1 MTGKVDF
8 SEEEWE
14 LVCEGPTTAG
24 LVALTASRGG
34 SFRESWAIADVYIE
48 ARKDR
53 GDSELLDDLVA
64 EAPKVRRYGSAEE
77 VEQEGL
83 RRLGEAVAL
92 LEQKTGP
99 GEVAGYKRFT
109 LDVAG
114 RVAEAHRETG
124 EITTVST
131 PEREA
136 IEKIAANLNPR

>member
-34 SFRESWAIADVYIE
+34 SFRESWAIADVYAE

-83 RRLGEAVAL
+83 RRLAEAVAL
-92 LEQKTGP
+92 LEQTAGP
-99 GEVAGYKRFT
+99 GRSPATSASHSTLPAGSPKRT
-109 LDVAG
+109 G
-114 RVAEAHRETG
+114 RPARSQPSVRPSARRSRRSRPT
-124 EITTVST
+124 
-131 PEREA
+131 
-136 IEKIAANLNPR
+136 